1 MIVTPGTL
9 VVETPAEA
17 QALNLLARLMDEVE
31 TTTILLQVSA
41 LFAAGVIA
49 WVLAKALRGRLEASR
64 KDIAEDDALR
74 FGAGGLHR
82 ILFPVGFWALL
93 QAGRAILERYMPVPL
108 LDVAV
113 PLLSSLVVIRIAVY
127 VLRHA
132 FPRGGWVSRSE
143 KAIAWTMWTGVVLHI
158 TGILPRLRGWLD
170 TIRMTVGKVDISAL
184 NLLEGTLLVLV
195 TLVATVWL
203 GRLAEQRLMVV
214 HSVDGNVRVVLSKLL
229 KAVFILL
236 GLLIALSLV
245 GIDITVLSVF
255 GGALGVGLGFG
266 LQKIAANYVS
276 GFAILLDRSVKLG
289 DLVTIDNRY
298 GEVTRL
304 TARYVV
310 VQSLDGTENII
321 PNETVITSTVVN
333 HSYSDRR
340 VRIDGAVQVA
350 YDADVRRALD
360 IIVEIAKAHPRV
372 VDAPPPMALVKGL
385 GESGV
390 DIEFFTWIDDPESG
404 RGNLRSDLNLQIL
417 EAFRKEGVE
426 IPFPQREIRV
436 RASTNLHPAADTSHS
451 LLRDAG
457 QENPGG
463 SR

>member
-1 MIVTPGTL
+1 MIVTPGSP
-9 VVETPAEA
+9 VMETPAEA
-17 QALNLLARLMDEVE
+17 QALNLLARLLDEVE
-31 TTTILLQVSA
+31 TSTIAFQVA
-41 LFAAGVIA
+41 VLFAAGVIS
-49 WVLAKALRGRLEASR
+49 WIVAKALRSRLEASR
-64 KDIAEDDALR
+64 KDFAGDDALR

-82 ILFPVGFWALL
+82 IVFPVGFWALL
-93 QAGRAILERYMPVPL
+93 LAGRAILEHYMPVRI

-132 FPRGGWVSRSE
+132 FPQGSWVSRSE
-143 KAIAWTMWTGVVLHI
+143 RAIAWTMWTGVVLHI
-158 TGILPRLRGWLD
+158 TGILPRLRAWLD
-170 TIRMTVGKVDISAL
+170 AIRITVGKVEISAL
-184 NLLEGTLLVLV
+184 NLVEGTTLVIV

-214 HSVDGNVRVVLSKLL
+214 KTVDGNVRVVLSKLI
-229 KAVFILL
+229 KAVFILV

-310 VQSLDGTENII
+310 VRSLDGTENII

-340 VRIDGAVQVA
+340 VRVDGLVQVA
-350 YDADVRRALD
+350 YDADVRRALE
-360 IIVEIAKAHPRV
+360 IIVEIAKGHPRV
-372 VDAPPPMALVKGL
+372 VDSPAPIALVKSL
-385 GESGV
+385 AESGV

-417 EAFRKEGVE
+417 EAFRKEGIE
-426 IPFPQREIRV
+426 IPFPQRDIRV
-436 RASTNLHPAADTSHS
+436 RSLTDLPHPAADVQAQR
-451 LLRDAG
+451 RDPG
-457 QENPGG
+457 QEKP
-463 SR
+463 